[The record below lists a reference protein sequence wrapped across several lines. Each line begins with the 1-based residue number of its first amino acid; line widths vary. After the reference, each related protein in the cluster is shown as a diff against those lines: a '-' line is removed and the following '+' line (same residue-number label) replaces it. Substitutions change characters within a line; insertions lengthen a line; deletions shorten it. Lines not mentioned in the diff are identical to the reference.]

1 MKWPFSLLL
10 QVDSK
15 MKQPAL
21 YTIQILDTPF
31 NPWQCLMD
39 YQQNTLQG
47 RCDYGA
53 TASFVGTMR
62 DFNLGDTV
70 TSMVLEH
77 YPAMTKKQLEIIMT
91 TCFSR
96 WDIHN
101 ALLIHR
107 VGQILPAEP
116 IVLIAV
122 WSTHRAAA
130 FDACRQLMEDLKHQ
144 APFWKKEQLQ
154 QGGERW
160 VEKNT

>member
-1 MKWPFSLLL
+1 MNWHFFRLS
-10 QVDSK
+10 QGDNT
-15 MKQPAL
+15 M
-21 YTIQILDTPF
+21 THQIKIVSHPF
-31 NPWQCLMD
+31 NPWELLQR
-39 YQQNTLQG
+39 YQQYTMQE

-62 DFNLGDTV
+62 DFNIGDLV
-70 TSMVLEH
+70 TSMYLEH
-77 YPAMTKKQLEIIMT
+77 YPAMTEKQLESIMT

-122 WSTHRAAA
+122 WSSHRAAA
-130 FDACRQLMEDLKHQ
+130 FDACRYLMEQLKHY
-144 APFWKKEQLQ
+144 APFWKKEQLGS
-154 QGGERW
+154 GGERW

>member
-1 MKWPFSLLL
+1 M
-10 QVDSK
+10 QCN
-15 MKQPAL
+15 
-21 YTIQILDTPF
+21 IQIIQHAF
-31 NPWQCLMD
+31 NPWQLLQQ
-39 YQQNTLQG
+39 YQDDAMQG

-62 DFNLGDTV
+62 DFNEGDQV
-70 TSMVLEH
+70 SAMFLEH
-77 YPAMTKKQLEIIMT
+77 YPAMTEKQLESIMT

-107 VGQILPAEP
+107 VGQIQPAEP

-130 FDACRQLMEDLKHQ
+130 FDACRHLMEELKHH
-144 APFWKKEQLQ
+144 APFWKKEQLSA
-154 QGGERW
+154 GGERW